1 MARERRKVRVGVV
14 IRKKTAKTAIVAVE
28 VFSRHP
34 LYGKLIRKV
43 RKYMV
48 HDKDDRAR
56 VGDVVRI
63 EECRPLSARKRW
75 RIVEFITH
83 EEVPETAPEEVER
96 AEGLTPQGEPGG
108 EETASQEAGR

>member
-1 MARERRKVRVGVV
+1 MARERRKVRVGTV
-14 IRKKTAKTAIVAVE
+14 IRKKTAKTAVVAVE

-34 LYGKLIRKV
+34 LYGKAIRRV

-48 HDKDDRAR
+48 HDKDDRAQ

-75 RIVEFITH
+75 RIVEFVAREEV
-83 EEVPETAPEEVER
+83 EEVPQEDVESAEATASAGDDTSPEE
-96 AEGLTPQGEPGG
+96 G
-108 EETASQEAGR
+108 QE